1 MLVHGVLMMGSEK
14 DFEKQVKA
22 FLKDKGC
29 WVLKTWSNGIQREGI
44 PDLLV
49 CCNSFFLGVEL
60 KAKNGH
66 PTPLQLWNV
75 EQIRKAGGFAIV
87 LYPDQFNDF
96 KYLVEDLL
104 IGRTVFANRRQYE
117 FYRKETEK

>member
-1 MLVHGVLMMGSEK
+1 MKESKFKEMVE
-14 DFEKQVKA
+14 Q
-22 FLKDKGC
+22 FLKSKGC
-29 WVLKTWSNGIQREGI
+29 WYVKYWGGGAYTKAGI

-49 CCNSFFLGVEL
+49 CCNGYFLGVEL

-66 PTPLQLWNV
+66 PTPLQLWNI

-96 KYLVEDLL
+96 KYMIEDLL

-117 FYRKETEK
+117 FYRRETTK